1 MGHNNKQS
9 LRKDRLK
16 ILLLLAREDLRAVYR
31 RSQSKSLLLEDL
43 LYLWKNSYELKNE
56 SLELFFTVSE
66 KDALSSIQKAF
77 DEIFYGFFR
86 GENAEALMSEESF
99 EKVSKEAKKSLLVFS
114 QKEILL
120 YYKEFLEDFEET

>member
-1 MGHNNKQS
+1 MDKNNKQS
-9 LRKDRLK
+9 LRKDLLK

-31 RSQSKSLLLEDL
+31 HSQSKSLLLEDL
-43 LYLWKNSYELKNE
+43 LYLWKNSYELKSE

-77 DEIFYGFFR
+77 DEMFYSFFR
-86 GENAEALMSEESF
+86 GENAEAFMGEESF

-120 YYKEFLEDFEET
+120 YYKEFLEDFEGT

>member
-9 LRKDRLK
+9 LRKDLLK

-31 RSQSKSLLLEDL
+31 RSQSKSVLLEDL
-43 LYLWKNSYELKNE
+43 LYLWKNSYELKSE

-77 DEIFYGFFR
+77 DEMFYSFFR
-86 GENAEALMSEESF
+86 GENAESLMREESF